1 MKKSVYHII
10 LYLLSLP
17 AGLIFGLQIGTLS
30 KQYQRAKEN
39 FDIDVKK
46 SVGQAQQVFSIW
58 NSHTSRTEDKK
69 SFNDL
74 YFNTDSSFVFMTAQ
88 TVQNYPLLNFKADTL
103 LPKIRKEQFLRF
115 KNELETTRRK
125 DNKRLKEFYL
135 FRSIQY
141 CLDCEKS
148 DISIAKVFPLD
159 SLLKAHLKQNN
170 INLDVQIAFFNNKQQ
185 KYSHISNPADSVV
198 FNHTKHKISFTDKE
212 EIRFFFPKE
221 EKFVLKSLTSHIIAA
236 LSLSAIALFCF
247 ILGVKILKK
256 QHKLANLKN
265 DFINNVS
272 HELKTP
278 IATISF
284 ALANIEHEQVLKDPE
299 KIKQLVKV
307 IKDENKRLHSQV
319 EKILQAAILDNKSLE
334 IKKEDIHLHQII
346 ENLIGAYEM
355 KVKNDGKITKT
366 LNATHDQVLGDS
378 FHISNIIS
386 NLLDN
391 AIKYSK
397 NNIDIAVNT
406 ENKNNQLIIK
416 ISDKGIGISK
426 ENQAMVF
433 DKFYRVPQGN
443 THDVKGFG
451 LGLSYVKDIV
461 EKHQGSIS
469 LESKLGKGSTFI
481 VILPLKTSI

>member
-10 LYLLSLP
+10 IYLLSLP
-17 AGLIFGLQIGTLS
+17 AGLIFGLQVGTLG
-30 KQYQRAKEN
+30 KQYQKAKEN
-39 FDIDVKK
+39 FDADVKK
-46 SVGQAQQVFSIW
+46 SIGQAQQVFALW
-58 NSHTSRTEDKK
+58 NSHTSRAEDKK
-69 SFNDL
+69 TFNDL

-88 TVQNYPLLNFKADTL
+88 TVQNYPLLNFKPDTL

-115 KNELETTRRK
+115 KQELETTRRK

-141 CLDCEKS
+141 CLDCEKQN
-148 DISIAKVFPLD
+148 ISIAKIFPLD
-159 SLLKAHLKQNN
+159 SLLKAHFKSNN
-170 INLDVQIAFFNNKQQ
+170 INADVKIAFFDTQKK
-185 KYSHISNPADSVV
+185 KYSLLKNASDSIA
-198 FNHTKHKISFTDKE
+198 FNETKHKIHFFDKE
-212 EIRFFFPKE
+212 EVRIVFPKE
-221 EKFVLKSLTSHIIAA
+221 NQFILKSLVSSILAA
-236 LSLSAIALFCF
+236 ILLSAIALFCF
-247 ILGVKILKK
+247 IFGAKLLKK

-307 IKDENKRLHSQV
+307 IKDENKRLHTQV

-334 IKKEDIHLHQII
+334 LKKEKIHLHAII
-346 ENLIGAYEM
+346 ENLINAYAM
-355 KVKNDGKITKT
+355 KVNHQGKIHKE
-366 LNATHDQVLGDS
+366 LHASLDEIVGDN
-378 FHISNIIS
+378 FHISNVIS

-397 NNIDIAVNT
+397 DIIEITVST
-406 ENKNNQLIIK
+406 QNKNNQIVIEV
-416 ISDKGIGISK
+416 SDKGIGISK

-469 LESKLGKGSTFI
+469 LESKPEKGSTFTI
-481 VILPLKTSI
+481 ILPLKA